1 MVNIKNLSCHFG
13 GRQFLLPQIEKHLKY
28 IRITLKKRVL
38 KGTAHLNVFKK
49 KTSKNSHLE
58 NF

>member
-28 IRITLKKRVL
+28 IRITLKKKRVL

-49 KTSKNSHLE
+49 KLQRTHI
-58 NF
+58 